1 MDRGEATGFGVALAG
16 HAALLAVLSLG
27 LATVRKPPIK
37 SDPMEVSI
45 VEEVALTSAVPRP
58 AVEPPAPTVAP
69 DLGPPEEPAPAPV
82 IEPAPAPP
90 LPAPPAPPQ
99 PKAIPTPQ
107 PKLAPKPKPEPVKV
121 APAKPAPPKP
131 APAKP
136 VPAKPVPAKP
146 ALAKPAPAKSAPA
159 KPAPKV
165 AKAAPA
171 PMKPAPG
178 NARPA
183 KSASGAGKAE
193 QPRGSMLG
201 KDFLKGLG
209 SDPAP
214 VKAQQPTGAVMS
226 PIAMSG
232 IVSAIKRQIQPCA
245 DRQVNPGPGAS
256 RIQVKINLKL
266 NRDGSLAGRPT
277 VVSASG
283 VDDENGRYEK
293 RVGDLAIAAFTGC
306 SPLRGLPDELYQTPK
321 GGWSNFNMNYKLP
334 D

>member
-27 LATVRKPPIK
+27 LATIRQPPPPA
-37 SDPMEVSI
+37 DPMEVSI
-45 VEEVALTSAVPRP
+45 VDEVALTSAVPQ
-58 AVEPPAPTVAP
+58 AVSEPPAPTIAP

-82 IEPAPAPP
+82 IEPVPAPP

-99 PKAIPTPQ
+99 PKAIEMPQ
-107 PKLAPKPKPEPVKV
+107 PKPAPKPKPEPVKAAPARL
-121 APAKPAPPKP
+121 APAKPAPPQPAPSKPAASKP

-136 VPAKPVPAKP
+136 APDKP
-146 ALAKPAPAKSAPA
+146 LAKAGPASPKSAPA
-159 KPAPKV
+159 KAE
-165 AKAAPA
+165 
-171 PMKPAPG
+171 
-178 NARPA
+178 PA
-183 KSASGAGKAE
+183 KSAGGSGKAE
-193 QPRGSMLG
+193 KPRGTLLG

-214 VKAQQPTGAVMS
+214 AKAQQPTGAVMS
-226 PIAMSG
+226 AVAMSG
-232 IVSAIKRQIQPCA
+232 IVAAIKRQVQPCA

-266 NRDGSLAGRPT
+266 NRDGSLAGRPA
-277 VVSASG
+277 VVSTSG
-283 VDDENGRYEK
+283 VNDENSRYEK
-293 RVGDLAIAAFTGC
+293 RVADLAIAAFTGC
-306 SPLRGLPDELYQTPK
+306 SPLRGLPEELYQTPK

>member
-16 HAALLAVLSLG
+16 HVALLAVLSLG
-27 LATVRKPPIK
+27 LATAHQPPIK
-37 SDPMEVSI
+37 SDPMEVS
-45 VEEVALTSAVPRP
+45 VVDEVALTSAVPQP
-58 AVEPPAPTVAP
+58 APPAPTIAP

-90 LPAPPAPPQ
+90 VPVPPAPPQ
-99 PKAIPTPQ
+99 PRPIPTPQ
-107 PKLAPKPKPEPVKV
+107 PRLAPAPKPEPVKP
-121 APAKPAPPKP
+121 APPKPAPPKPAPPKPALAKPAPPKP

-136 VPAKPVPAKP
+136 APV
-146 ALAKPAPAKSAPA
+146 KPAPAKA
-159 KPAPKV
+159 V

-171 PMKPAPG
+171 PAKPAP
-178 NARPA
+178 AKAAPA
-183 KSASGAGKAE
+183 KVASGNGKAA

-214 VKAQQPTGAVMS
+214 AKAQQPTGAVMS
-226 PIAMSG
+226 AVAMSG
-232 IVSAIKRQIQPCA
+232 IVAAIKRQIQPCA

-266 NRDGSLAGRPT
+266 NRDGSLAGRPQ
-277 VVSASG
+277 VVSTSG
-283 VDDENGRYEK
+283 IDDENGRYEK

-306 SPLRGLPDELYQTPK
+306 APLRDLPDELYQTPK

>member
-16 HAALLAVLSLG
+16 HAALLAVLSIG
-27 LATVRKPPIK
+27 FATVRQPPIMA
-37 SDPMEVSI
+37 DPMEVSI
-45 VEEVALTSAVPRP
+45 VDEVALTSAVPQP
-58 AVEPPAPTVAP
+58 AVEPPAPTIAP
-69 DLGPPEEPAPAPV
+69 ELGPPEEPAPAPV

-99 PKAIPTPQ
+99 PKAIATPQ
-107 PKLAPKPKPEPVKV
+107 PKPAPMPKPVPVKA
-121 APAKPAPPKP
+121 APPKPASPKP

-136 VPAKPVPAKP
+136 
-146 ALAKPAPAKSAPA
+146 APA
-159 KPAPKV
+159 KPMAKAATAPP
-165 AKAAPA
+165 KAAPA
-171 PMKPAPG
+171 KPQ
-178 NARPA
+178 PA
-183 KSASGAGKAE
+183 KAATGSGKAE
-193 QPRGSMLG
+193 KPRGSMLG

-214 VKAQQPTGAVMS
+214 AKAQQPTGAVMS

-232 IVSAIKRQIQPCA
+232 IVAAIKRQVQPCA

-266 NRDGSLAGRPT
+266 NRDGSLAGRPA
-277 VVSASG
+277 VVSTSG
-283 VDDENGRYEK
+283 VTDENSRYEK
-293 RVGDLAIAAFTGC
+293 RVADLAIAAFTGC
-306 SPLRGLPDELYQTPK
+306 SPLRGLPDELYQTAK

>member
-27 LATVRKPPIK
+27 LATVRQPPIP

-45 VEEVALTSAVPRP
+45 VDEVALTSAVPQP
-58 AVEPPAPTVAP
+58 APEPPAPTIAP
-69 DLGPPEEPAPAPV
+69 ELGPPEEPAPAPV

-99 PKAIPTPQ
+99 PRAIAETQ
-107 PKLAPKPKPEPVKV
+107 PKPKPQPVK
-121 APAKPAPPKP
+121 AAPPKP

-136 VPAKPVPAKP
+136 AP
-146 ALAKPAPAKSAPA
+146 AKPAPAKA
-159 KPAPKV
+159 V

-171 PMKPAPG
+171 PAKPAP
-178 NARPA
+178 AKPQPA
-183 KSASGAGKAE
+183 KSASGAGKAA
-193 QPRGSMLG
+193 QPRGSLLG

-214 VKAQQPTGAVMS
+214 ARAQQPTGAVMS
-226 PIAMSG
+226 AVAMSG
-232 IVSAIKRQIQPCA
+232 IVAAIKRQIQPCA
-245 DRQVNPGPGAS
+245 DRQVNPGPGAN

-283 VDDENGRYEK
+283 VTDENSRYEK

-306 SPLRGLPDELYQTPK
+306 SPLRGLPDELYQTAK

>member
-27 LATVRKPPIK
+27 FATVRQPPITP
-37 SDPMEVSI
+37 DPMEISI
-45 VEEVALTSAVPRP
+45 VDEIALRTALPQP
-58 AVEPPAPTVAP
+58 AIATPAPTVAP
-69 DLGPPEEPAPAPV
+69 ELGPPEEPAPAPV
-82 IEPAPAPP
+82 IEPAPPVPAPP
-90 LPAPPAPPQ
+90 LPAPPVPKPIEAKPQ
-99 PKAIPTPQ
+99 PRPV
-107 PKLAPKPKPEPVKV
+107 PKPRPEPVK
-121 APAKPAPPKP
+121 AEPKP

-136 VPAKPVPAKP
+136 IPVKP
-146 ALAKPAPAKSAPA
+146 APAKPAPAKPSP
-159 KPAPKV
+159 

-171 PMKPAPG
+171 KAAPAKAQPKPAG
-178 NARPA
+178 AKAQPA
-183 KSASGAGKAE
+183 KPASGSGKGQQA
-193 QPRGSMLG
+193 RASLLG

-214 VKAQQPTGAVMS
+214 ARAQQPIGAVMS
-226 PIAMSG
+226 PVAMSG

-245 DRQVNPGPGAS
+245 DRQVNPGPGAN

-266 NRDGSLAGRPT
+266 NRDGSLAARPA
-277 VVSASG
+277 VVSTSG
-283 VDDENGRYEK
+283 VNDENSRYEK

-306 SPLRGLPDELYQTPK
+306 SPLRGLPEELYQTAK